1 MAGGPARLIPPPIG
15 IFPLMGKVRWTPER
29 MEQLE
34 RAARTGRRVVLRR
47 RGSEYVVVARRI
59 FQEGQRDAL
68 IGLLPTTGEEL
79 RFNLEELDE
88 FHVLP

>member
-1 MAGGPARLIPPPIG
+1 
-15 IFPLMGKVRWTPER
+15 MGTVQWTPAR

-34 RAARTGRRVVLRR
+34 LAARQGRRVILRR
-47 RGSEYVVVARRI
+47 RGTEYVVVARRV
-59 FQEGQRDAL
+59 FHEGQRDAL
-68 IGLLPTTGEEL
+68 IGLLPMTGEEL

>member
-1 MAGGPARLIPPPIG
+1 
-15 IFPLMGKVRWTPER
+15 MGSLRWTPAR

-34 RAARTGRRVVLRR
+34 LAARQGRRVILRR
-47 RGSEYVVVARRI
+47 RGTEYVVVARRV
-59 FQEGQRDAL
+59 FHEGQRDAL
-68 IGLLPTTGEEL
+68 IGLLPMTGEEL

>member
-1 MAGGPARLIPPPIG
+1 
-15 IFPLMGKVRWTPER
+15 

-34 RAARTGRRVVLRR
+34 TAARRGKRVIVRR
-47 RGSEYVVVARRI
+47 RGTEYVVVARRLLH
-59 FQEGQRDAL
+59 EGSHDAL
-68 IGLLPTTGEEL
+68 IGYLSMTGEEL

>member
-1 MAGGPARLIPPPIG
+1 
-15 IFPLMGKVRWTPER
+15 MGRVRWTPDR

-34 RAARTGRRVVLRR
+34 RAARLGRRVVLRR
-47 RGSEYVVVARRI
+47 RGTEYVVVARRV
-59 FQEGQRDAL
+59 FQEGRRDAL
-68 IGLLPTTGEEL
+68 MALLPTTGEEL

>member
-1 MAGGPARLIPPPIG
+1 
-15 IFPLMGKVRWTPER
+15 MGTLHWTPAR

-34 RAARTGRRVVLRR
+34 LAARQGRRVILRR
-47 RGSEYVVVARRI
+47 RGTEYVVVARRV
-59 FQEGQRDAL
+59 FHEGQRDAL
-68 IGLLPTTGEEL
+68 IGLLPMTGEEL